1 MFNSRVPIHF
11 YQQKRKILEKAR
23 DYHEKELGN
32 IYKEINTINE
42 LLKGDERRETGDIP
56 SQSFGVLEEE
66 NR

>member
-11 YQQKRKILEKAR
+11 YQEKRKILEKSM
-23 DYHEKELGN
+23 YFHEKELEN
-32 IYKEINTINE
+32 IYKEINKINE
-42 LLKGDERRETGDIP
+42 LLAEDERRETRDIP

>member
-11 YQQKRKILEKAR
+11 YQEKRKILEKSM
-23 DYHEKELGN
+23 YFHEKELEN
-32 IYKEINTINE
+32 IYKEINKINE
-42 LLKGDERRETGDIP
+42 LLAGDERRETRDIP